1 MDVKSTYPARYYASL
16 DKPCA
21 WYDTWVMSKPEVI
34 PPVSELYAMT
44 EAEWQ
49 AKGGDYGSKSM
60 AVIDGKLVPYVQTV
74 SVQHQAENELSWIN
88 QQAALASAMGETFT
102 DEMKAYV
109 KAIQAIATGA
119 DTSSTELPQRPAEGK
134 VAAS

>member
-21 WYDTWVMSKPEVI
+21 WYDTWAMSKPEVI

-109 KAIQAIATGA
+109 KAIKAIATGA
-119 DTSSTELPQRPAEGK
+119 DTSSTELPQRPSDGK

>member
-21 WYDTWVMSKPEVI
+21 WYDTWAMSKPEVI

-49 AKGGDYGSKSM
+49 AKGGDDGSKSM
-60 AVIDGKLVPYVQTV
+60 AVIDGKLVTYVQTV
-74 SVQHQAENELSWIN
+74 TVSVQQQAENELSWIN
-88 QQAALASAMGETFT
+88 QQAALVSAMGETFT
-102 DEMKAYV
+102 DEMKA
-109 KAIQAIATGA
+109 IATGV
-119 DTSSTELPQRPAEGK
+119 DTTSTELPQRPSEGK